1 MVEFGEPV
9 PKGGGSYRLGRPYMV
24 AGRTYVPR
32 EARDYREEGLA
43 SWYGDK
49 FHGRRTANG
58 EVFDMDSLSAAHPT
72 LPIPSYVR
80 VTNLD
85 NRRSVVV
92 RVNDRGPYHGDR
104 VIDVSI
110 GAARALGFHHRGTA
124 RVRVEYVGR
133 AALDGSDEHVLMAT
147 LRDGEPA
154 PPPASIRLASAR
166 APAWR
171 GSGDRGDV
179 PVPPDRPFTL
189 GTADAPAAP
198 PASEV
203 TAARPPPAVQVASS
217 LQPRSLVE
225 QARALKP
232 RLASAYAADDEGLA
246 AQARPIVSGRGLY

>member
-189 GTADAPAAP
+189 GAADAPAAP